1 MPPYGKIKSQS
12 VAIQPSLMQLIAVFD
27 ERLQARGNAEQRK

>member
-12 VAIQPSLMQLIAVFD
+12 VAIQPSLMRLTSGQG
-27 ERLQARGNAEQRK
+27 ERLQARINAEQR